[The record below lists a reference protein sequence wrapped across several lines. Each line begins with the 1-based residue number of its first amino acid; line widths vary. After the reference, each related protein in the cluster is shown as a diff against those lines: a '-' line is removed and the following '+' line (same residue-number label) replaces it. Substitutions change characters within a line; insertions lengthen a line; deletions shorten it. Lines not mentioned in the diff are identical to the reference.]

1 MSRLLIH
8 ANVCK
13 CNVDKHN
20 KTNAEAGEEQLR
32 LPSHIFQKQLLLG
45 DYVCEL
51 YKAGCTYY

>member
-13 CNVDKHN
+13 CIVDMNN
-20 KTNAEAGEEQLR
+20 KKKAEAAKEQLQ

-51 YKAGCTYY
+51 CKAGCTYY